1 MVHRALEREFDVV
14 GEVDDGVRAAS
25 EVASTQADV
34 VVMDYKMPTV
44 NGDEATAQIKE
55 LFPHV
60 IVVAFTA
67 WVSQHGEEM
76 LEAGADAV
84 FSKNDMQGMLEYLGS
99 ISTSD

>member
-25 EVASTQADV
+25 EVAATKADV

-44 NGDEATAQIKE
+44 NGDEAAAQIKE
-55 LFPHV
+55 LFPDV

-84 FSKNDMQGMLEYLGS
+84 FSKNDLTGLLDYIRN